1 MFVEV
6 IAGID
11 GTANGHDAAILASRL
26 VADGGRLT
34 LVNVHADE
42 TVYRYGSEDFAVLAR
57 QDSVEL
63 LDSEAATLDFP
74 VQHVTFGA
82 TSVGEGLHR
91 AAQEHHADLL
101 VVGSSGRGVSGRLL
115 FGDDMRA
122 SLDGAPCAV
131 AVAPRGYAEHPS
143 AFASIGV
150 AYDGRSESKAALAL
164 ARELA
169 HQHGSRIAAV
179 TAVHIPAHAYG
190 AMAAV
195 NWDSVLRD
203 LLSEAQERLDKLRD
217 VDGHTAVGVTT
228 EVVAK
233 FAEDVDLLVVGSRGY
248 GATRRM
254 LFGSTS
260 QYLAHHSSCPLVV
273 LARGVQEPVTSPSQ
287 SATTTSP

>member
-1 MFVEV
+1 MFREV
-6 IAGID
+6 IVGID
-11 GTANGHDAAILASRL
+11 GTTNGHDAAVLASKL
-26 VADGGRLT
+26 VAEGGRLT

-42 TVYRYGSEDFAVLAR
+42 TVYRYGSDDFAALAR
-57 QDSVEL
+57 QDSLEL
-63 LDSEAATLDFP
+63 LASEAGTLDFP
-74 VQHVTFGA
+74 VQRATLGA
-82 TSVGEGLHR
+82 TSVGAGLHHL
-91 AAQEHHADLL
+91 AQEHNADLL
-101 VVGSSGRGVSGRLL
+101 VVGSCGRGVAGRLM

-131 AVAPRGYAEHPS
+131 AVAPRGYAEHPGG
-143 AFASIGV
+143 FASIGV

-169 HQHGSRIAAV
+169 HQHDSRIAAI

-203 LLSEAQERLDKLRD
+203 LLSEAQERLDKLGD
-217 VDGHTAVGVTT
+217 VDGHTEVGVTT

-233 FAEDVDLLVVGSRGY
+233 FADDVDLLVVGSRGY
-248 GATRRM
+248 GATRRV

-260 QYLAHHSSCPLVV
+260 QYLAHHTSCPLVV
-273 LARGVQEPVTSPSQ
+273 LARGVDDPVKSSH
-287 SATTTSP
+287 SATTFSP